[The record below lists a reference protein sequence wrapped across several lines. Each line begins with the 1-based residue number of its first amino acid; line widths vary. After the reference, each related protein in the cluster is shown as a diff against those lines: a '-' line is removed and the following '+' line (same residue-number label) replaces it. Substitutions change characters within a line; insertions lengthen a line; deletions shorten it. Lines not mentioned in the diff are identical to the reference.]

1 MLNHHYWHS
10 EKMYHLK
17 FFSASNLVA
26 CGQVDESVYY
36 NNAYI
41 TAMDFPGNCGTA
53 ILQAKMTQF
62 GEI

>member
-10 EKMYHLK
+10 EKMYHLE

-26 CGQVDESVYY
+26 YGQVDESVYY
-36 NNAYI
+36 SNAYI
-41 TAMDFPGNCGTA
+41 IAMDFPGNCGTA
-53 ILQAKMTQF
+53 ILQGKMTYF